1 MAKFNFS
8 PLKIRKEH
16 WQRFRPVV
24 DAYLSHI
31 RTCHDFPE
39 VRFDEATET
48 WYFSIVDVI
57 AFLSESVNPRDYLF
71 QDEGQCKK

>member
-1 MAKFNFS
+1 MAKFNLSRF
-8 PLKIRKEH
+8 KIRKEH
-16 WQRFRPVV
+16 WQRFRPIA

-57 AFLSESVNPRDYLF
+57 AFLSESVNPP
-71 QDEGQCKK
+71 